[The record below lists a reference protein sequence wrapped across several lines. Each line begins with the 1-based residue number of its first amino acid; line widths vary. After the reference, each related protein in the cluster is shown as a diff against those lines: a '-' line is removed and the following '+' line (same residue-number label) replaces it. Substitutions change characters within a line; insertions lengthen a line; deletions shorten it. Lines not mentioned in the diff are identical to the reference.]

1 MVQHI
6 VQEGKGKGRKC
17 WLSGALA
24 YTDAE
29 RGHIAA
35 RLQGKGPR
43 PVTRDEIEA
52 LIARAA
58 MGERAAFEGLY
69 THTSAKLM
77 AICLRVLGDRA
88 EAEEALQESFVK
100 IWRHADRYRANG
112 LSPMTWLITIA
123 RNTAIDRARKRREAQ
138 PGLDQAETL
147 ADATPGPEAQAI
159 ASSERTA
166 LTACLSELDEANAQ
180 AVQRAYL
187 DGETYAELATRFGVP
202 LNTMRTRLRRSLMK
216 LKECLTR

>member
-1 MVQHI
+1 M
-6 VQEGKGKGRKC
+6 
-17 WLSGALA
+17 
-24 YTDAE
+24 
-29 RGHIAA
+29 
-35 RLQGKGPR
+35 
-43 PVTRDEIEA
+43 TRDEIEA